1 MMCNFSVRKG
11 LLEEDEGAE
20 WGLCDDDNEGV
31 SLVSGNRETLG
42 AVCRWVETETEAPIL
57 RGL

>member
-11 LLEEDEGAE
+11 LLK
-20 WGLCDDDNEGV
+20 DDDNEGV

-57 RGL
+57 RGLKL